1 MILESN
7 HDALPP
13 PLSFSVTGRSIMD
26 NEQERFGFLRTIEK
40 YATQFLKVR
49 SRVIVIT
56 IFTVP
61 PINPTAC
68 TPAVT
73 SSHCCIVFPR
83 R

>member
-13 PLSFSVTGRSIMD
+13 SPSFSVTGRSIMD

-49 SRVIVIT
+49 SKIIQLIIV
-56 IFTVP
+56 
-61 PINPTAC
+61 
-68 TPAVT
+68 
-73 SSHCCIVFPR
+73 H
-83 R
+83 